1 MPTVGRVH
9 HRPRSRTGP
18 AAPTGD
24 PRDRETRTV
33 LARLLSLYEVALRH
47 GDEPV
52 IGLVANLR
60 R

>member
-1 MPTVGRVH
+1 MSITGRG
-9 HRPRSRTGP
+9 SRTGP
-18 AAPTGD
+18 AAPIGD
-24 PRDRETRTV
+24 PQDRETRTV
-33 LARLLSLYEVALRH
+33 LARLLSLYEVALRR